1 MERYRC
7 DVAYSALDQGIRYYR
22 IHAEVYSIWRGGETV
37 KFLVTGPVNYD
48 YSYSVVKTLRSF
60 GHEVEFYPMC
70 EFYVQASYWQRKLY
84 KLGFASLRKRYE
96 QEWEAGLLKQ
106 AEIMRP
112 DYVLVLNGAMLTKR
126 LLVDMSSLCSDVVLW
141 LWDGLSR
148 FGWKRVE
155 ELMPHLSC
163 IAVFE
168 YEDLEKFE
176 GWQGKKIY
184 LPLGYDEDIY
194 EHTSSKKRDIDIA
207 FVGMPSEE
215 RVLTLD
221 AVAAYAAVE
230 GRRLFVG
237 GQWYDMRFWK
247 KARYRRKHP
256 QLYPFIENR
265 LLSFDEV
272 ASIYKRSRI
281 CLNIGVAEHHS
292 INPRA
297 FELVASET
305 LQIMKAGQEMHGR
318 LRMGEDL
325 LQYRDIPELLH
336 LLEQFLQDE
345 PARSRIAAHG
355 YSYNKEHNS
364 MRAVVNELLTAVLDA

>member
-1 MERYRC
+1 M
-7 DVAYSALDQGIRYYR
+7 
-22 IHAEVYSIWRGGETV
+22 V

-70 EFYVQASYWQRKLY
+70 AFYVQASYWQRKLY
-84 KLGFASLRKRYE
+84 KLGFASLRKRYD

-148 FGWKRVE
+148 FGWMRVE

-168 YEDLEKFE
+168 YDDLEKFE
-176 GWQGKKIY
+176 GWQGKRIY

-247 KARYRRKHP
+247 KAPYRRKHP
-256 QLYPFIENR
+256 QLYSFIENR

-281 CLNIGVAEHHS
+281 CLNIGAAEHHS

-297 FELVASET
+297 FELVASGT

-325 LQYRDIPELLH
+325 LQYRDIPQLLQ
-336 LLEQFLQDE
+336 LIEQFLQDE

-364 MRAVVNELLTAVLDA
+364 MRAVVNELLAAVLDA